1 MLRVRQLALVARDLD
16 PVVDDLKAVFGVEVA
31 FNDPGVASFGLK
43 NAVIPV
49 GHQFVE
55 VVAPIEE
62 NTAGGRY
69 LDRRNGDGGYMVIL
83 QTDDHPPYKQR
94 VDELGIRKV
103 AEAEEKNYSIMQ
115 LHPADTSGSFLEIDV
130 QVGGEDFKGPWMPA
144 GKNWQK
150 AIRQEKVDGIAAAE
164 VQSPDP
170 AAVADRWG
178 KILDLSVETDDAG
191 NPALVLDNATIRFV
205 PAEDGR
211 GEGLGGIDVVA
222 VDKEAVLEAAEQ
234 RGVRQ
239 GDDTIMMGGIRFRL
253 V

>member
-115 LHPADTSGSFLEIDV
+115 LHPADTTGSFLEIDV
-130 QVGGEDFKGPWMPA
+130 QVGGDDLKGPWMPA
-144 GKNWQK
+144 GRNWQK

-170 AAVADRWG
+170 AAVAERWS

-205 PAEDGR
+205 PADDGR

-239 GDDTIMMGGIRFRL
+239 KDDVLLMGGIRFRL

>member
-31 FNDPGVASFGLK
+31 FNDPGVSSFGLK

-83 QTDDHPPYKQR
+83 QCDDHPSYKQR
-94 VDELGIRKV
+94 VDELGVRKV
-103 AEAEEKNYSIMQ
+103 AEADEKNYSIMQ

-170 AAVADRWG
+170 AAVADRWS
-178 KILDLSVETDDAG
+178 KILDIAVGTDDAG
-191 NPALVLDNATIRFV
+191 NPALTLDNATIRFV

-211 GEGLGGIDVVA
+211 GEGLGGIDVIA
-222 VDKEAVLEAAEQ
+222 VDKDAVLEAADK

-239 GDDTIMMGGIRFRL
+239 KDDVLLMGGIRFRL

>member
-1 MLRVRQLALVARDLD
+1 MLRLRQLALVANDLD
-16 PVVDDLKAVFGVEVA
+16 PVVDDLKGVFGVEVA
-31 FNDPGVASFGLK
+31 FNDPGVKSFGLK

-69 LDRRNGDGGYMVIL
+69 LARRGGDGGYMVIL
-83 QTDDHPPYKQR
+83 QCDDHAPRKAR

-103 AEAEEKNYSIMQ
+103 AEADEKNYSIMQ
-115 LHPADTSGSFLEIDV
+115 LHPQDTSGSFLEIDV
-130 QVGGEDFKGPWMPA
+130 QVGGEPLDGPWMPA
-144 GKNWQK
+144 GKNWQQ
-150 AIRQEKVDGIAAAE
+150 AMRTDRVNGIAAAE
-164 VQSPDP
+164 IQSPEP
-170 AAVADRWG
+170 EAVADRWS
-178 KILDLSVETDDAG
+178 KILDLALERDDEDR
-191 NPALVLDNATIRFV
+191 PTLTLDNATIRFV
-205 PAEDGR
+205 PDTDGR

-222 VDKEAVLEAAEQ
+222 ADRDAVLAAASE

-239 GDDTIMMGGIRFRL
+239 DDDVVLVGGIRFRI

>member
-1 MLRVRQLALVARDLD
+1 MLRVRQLALVANDLD

-69 LDRRNGDGGYMVIL
+69 LQRRKGDGGYMVIL
-83 QTDDHPPYKQR
+83 QCDDHPPYKQR

-103 AEAEEKNYSIMQ
+103 AEAEEKYYSIMQ

-130 QVGGEDFKGPWMPA
+130 QVGGEDFEGPWMPA
-144 GKNWQK
+144 GKKWQE
-150 AIRQEKVDGIAAAE
+150 AIRRDKVDGIAAAE

-170 AAVADRWG
+170 AGVAERWS
-178 KILDLSVETDDAG
+178 KILDIAVGTDDVG
-191 NPALVLDNATIRFV
+191 NPALELDNATIRFV
-205 PAEDGR
+205 PPWQA
-211 GEGLGGIDVVA
+211 
-222 VDKEAVLEAAEQ
+222 
-234 RGVRQ
+234 
-239 GDDTIMMGGIRFRL
+239 
-253 V
+253 

>member
-1 MLRVRQLALVARDLD
+1 
-16 PVVDDLKAVFGVEVA
+16 
-31 FNDPGVASFGLK
+31 
-43 NAVIPV
+43 
-49 GHQFVE
+49 
-55 VVAPIEE
+55 
-62 NTAGGRY
+62 
-69 LDRRNGDGGYMVIL
+69 MVIL
-83 QTDDHPPYKQR
+83 QCDDHPSYKQR
-94 VDELGIRKV
+94 VEELGIRKV
-103 AEAEEKNYSIMQ
+103 AEADEKNYSIMQ

-170 AAVADRWG
+170 AAVADRWS
-178 KILDLSVETDDAG
+178 KILDIAVGTDDAG
-191 NPALVLDNATIRFV
+191 NPSLALDNATIRFV

-211 GEGLGGIDVVA
+211 GEGLGGIDVIA
-222 VDKEAVLEAAEQ
+222 VDKEAVLEAADK

-239 GDDTIMMGGIRFRL
+239 DDDVILMGGIRFRL

>member
-31 FNDPGVASFGLK
+31 FNDPGVSSFGLK

-83 QTDDHPPYKQR
+83 QCDDHPSYKQR

-115 LHPADTSGSFLEIDV
+115 LHPADTNGSFLEIDV
-130 QVGGEDFKGPWMPA
+130 QAGGEDFKGPWMPA

-170 AAVADRWG
+170 AAVADRWS
-178 KILDLSVETDDAG
+178 KILDIAVGTDDAG
-191 NPALVLDNATIRFV
+191 NPALALDNATIRFV

-211 GEGLGGIDVVA
+211 GEGLGGIDVIA
-222 VDKEAVLEAAEQ
+222 VDKDAVLEAADQ

-239 GDDTIMMGGIRFRL
+239 KDDVLLIGGIRFRL

>member
-1 MLRVRQLALVARDLD
+1 MLRVRQLALVAHDLD

-83 QTDDHPPYKQR
+83 QCDDHPPYKQR

-130 QVGGEDFKGPWMPA
+130 QVGGEDFEGPWMPA

-170 AAVADRWG
+170 AAVADRWS
-178 KILDLSVETDDAG
+178 KILDIAVGHRRRRQPVARRSTTPPSASCPPRTAG
-191 NPALVLDNATIRFV
+191 A
-205 PAEDGR
+205 R
-211 GEGLGGIDVVA
+211 GS
-222 VDKEAVLEAAEQ
+222 AASTWSPST
-234 RGVRQ
+234 RRPCSRRP
-239 GDDTIMMGGIRFRL
+239 TSAASARRTTSS
-253 V
+253 

>member
-1 MLRVRQLALVARDLD
+1 MLRLRQLALVAHDLD
-16 PVVDDLKAVFGVEVA
+16 PVVDDLKSVFGVEVA
-31 FNDPGVASFGLK
+31 FNDPSVSSFGLK
-43 NAVIPV
+43 NAVMPV

-55 VVAPIEE
+55 VVAPIQE

-69 LDRRNGDGGYMVIL
+69 LERRNGDGGYMVIL
-83 QTDDHPPYKQR
+83 QTDDHPPYKER
-94 VDELGIRKV
+94 VDELGVRKV
-103 AEAEEKNYSIMQ
+103 AEADEKNYSIMQ
-115 LHPADTSGSFLEIDV
+115 LHPADTRGSFLEIDV
-130 QVGGEDFKGPWMPA
+130 QVGGEDFEGPWMPA
-144 GKNWQK
+144 GKNWHQ
-150 AIRQEKVDGIAAAE
+150 AIRRDKVDGIVAAE

-170 AAVADRWG
+170 AAVADRWS
-178 KILDLSVETDDAG
+178 KILDLAVENDDAG

-222 VDKEAVLEAAEQ
+222 VDKDAVLEAAEQ

-239 GDDTIMMGGIRFRL
+239 EDDVLMMGGVRFRI

>member
-1 MLRVRQLALVARDLD
+1 MLRLRQLALVAKDLD
-16 PVVDDLKAVFGVEVA
+16 PVVDDLKSVFGVEVA
-31 FNDPGVASFGLK
+31 FNDPSVASFGLK
-43 NAVIPV
+43 NAVMPV

-55 VVAPIEE
+55 VVAPIQE

-69 LDRRNGDGGYMVIL
+69 LDRRKGDGGYMVIL

-94 VDELGIRKV
+94 VDDLGVRKV
-103 AEAEEKNYSIMQ
+103 AEADEKNYSIMQ

-130 QVGGEDFKGPWMPA
+130 QVGGEDFEGPWMPA
-144 GKNWQK
+144 GKNWQQ
-150 AIRQEKVDGIAAAE
+150 AIRRDKVDGIVAAE

-170 AAVADRWG
+170 AAVADRWS
-178 KILDLSVETDDAG
+178 KILDLAVESDEAG

-222 VDKEAVLEAAEQ
+222 VDRDAVLEAAEQ

-239 GDDTIMMGGIRFRL
+239 KDDVLMIGGIRFSI

>member
-1 MLRVRQLALVARDLD
+1 MLRLRQLALVANDLD
-16 PVVDDLKAVFGVEVA
+16 PVVDNLKAVFGVEVA

-55 VVAPIEE
+55 VVAPIQD

-69 LDRRNGDGGYMVIL
+69 LARRGGDSGYMVIL
-83 QTDDHPPYKQR
+83 QCDDHAPRKAR

-115 LHPADTSGSFLEIDV
+115 LHPQDTSGSFLEIDV
-130 QVGGEDFKGPWMPA
+130 QVGGEPMDGPWMPA

-150 AIRQEKVDGIAAAE
+150 AIRTERVDGIAAAE
-164 VQSPDP
+164 IQSPEP
-170 AAVADRWG
+170 EVVADRWS
-178 KILDLSVETDDAG
+178 KILDLALERDDEDR
-191 NPALVLDNATIRFV
+191 PTLTLDNATIRFV
-205 PAEDGR
+205 AATDGR

-222 VDKEAVLEAAEQ
+222 VDRDAVLAAAAE

-239 GDDTIMMGGIRFRL
+239 DDDTVLVGGIRFR
-253 V
+253 VV

>member
-16 PVVDDLKAVFGVEVA
+16 PVVDDLKSVFGVEVA

-83 QTDDHPPYKQR
+83 QCDDHPPYKQR

-130 QVGGEDFKGPWMPA
+130 QGAAQVREQVPD
-144 GKNWQK
+144 
-150 AIRQEKVDGIAAAE
+150 AILILLTG
-164 VQSPDP
+164 
-170 AAVADRWG
+170 DR
-178 KILDLSVETDDAG
+178 A
-191 NPALVLDNATIRFV
+191 
-205 PAEDGR
+205 
-211 GEGLGGIDVVA
+211 
-222 VDKEAVLEAAEQ
+222 EAVRPEAERAGVDEVIEKPFTVATMERAFERALARVAGPGH
-234 RGVRQ
+234 RG
-239 GDDTIMMGGIRFRL
+239 
-253 V
+253 

>member
-1 MLRVRQLALVARDLD
+1 VALVAQKL
-16 PVVDDLKAVFGVEVA
+16 ATVEQELVGLLGEEVCYR
-31 FNDPGVASFGLK
+31 DPGVGEFGLE
-43 NAVIPV
+43 NALFTL
-49 GHQFVE
+49 GDTFLE
-55 VVAPIEE
+55 VVSPIREGT
-62 NTAGGRY
+62 TAGRY
-69 LDRRNGDGGYMVIL
+69 LSRRGGDGGYMVIL

-103 AEAEEKNYSIMQ
+103 AEADEKNYSIMQ
-115 LHPADTSGSFLEIDV
+115 LHPADTRGSFLEIDV
-130 QVGGEDFKGPWMPA
+130 QVGGEDFEGPWMPA
-144 GKNWQK
+144 GKKWQE
-150 AIRQEKVDGIAAAE
+150 AIRRDKVDGIVAAE

-170 AAVADRWG
+170 AAVADRWS
-178 KILDLSVETDDAG
+178 KILDLAVESDDAG

-222 VDKEAVLEAAEQ
+222 VDKDAVLEAADQ

-239 GDDTIMMGGIRFRL
+239 KDDVLMMGGVRFRI

>member
-1 MLRVRQLALVARDLD
+1 
-16 PVVDDLKAVFGVEVA
+16 
-31 FNDPGVASFGLK
+31 
-43 NAVIPV
+43 
-49 GHQFVE
+49 
-55 VVAPIEE
+55 
-62 NTAGGRY
+62 
-69 LDRRNGDGGYMVIL
+69 
-83 QTDDHPPYKQR
+83 
-94 VDELGIRKV
+94 
-103 AEAEEKNYSIMQ
+103 MQ

-170 AAVADRWG
+170 AAVAERWS

-239 GDDTIMMGGIRFRL
+239 ERRRHPDGWHPLPSRLTRLRLRSLRSDKSVLARPGGALRRR
-253 V
+253 